1 MEDKIVS
8 VPKDLLPKTNI
19 ELLNLI
25 VDEVYIYENKVTISL
40 KRDVHILVPGDL
52 EITTNGELSVLSK
65 GNIALDG
72 KEVHL
77 KSFNSKQIREMKEE
91 LLQELY
97 KEIGNPP
104 DLKEVEVARS
114 QFMID
119 FKETIKREL
128 LEELCS

>member
-1 MEDKIVS
+1 MNNNVS
-8 VPKDLLPKTNI
+8 IPKDQLPMTNS
-19 ELLNLI
+19 ELLHHI
-25 VDEVYIYENKVTISL
+25 IDEIYIKNDRVIIKFNTPITF
-40 KRDVHILVPGDL
+40 LVPGDF

-97 KEIGNPP
+97 REIGNPP
-104 DLKEVEVARS
+104 DPKELEEAMN
-114 QFMID
+114 QYKID
-119 FKETIKREL
+119 FKETIKKEI
-128 LEELCS
+128 LEELRK

>member
-1 MEDKIVS
+1 MINNIVS
-8 VPKDLLPKTNI
+8 VPKDQLPMTNS
-19 ELLNLI
+19 ELLSSI
-25 VDEVYIYENKVTISL
+25 IDEVYIHENKVIIKFKAPITF
-40 KRDVHILVPGDL
+40 LVPGDF

-77 KSFNSKQIREMKEE
+77 KSFNSKQIREMKED

-104 DLKEVEVARS
+104 DPKEIEATMN
-114 QFMID
+114 QYKID
-119 FKETIKREL
+119 FKETLKREI
-128 LEELCS
+128 LEELRS